1 MAHSVDE
8 WLAALWKVMPRGKAW
23 PRDYNG
29 DLNRFLRALAQRLS
43 RAEADAD
50 SLLPEMRPETTFQLL
65 EEWETYLEL
74 PECGQA
80 AGTFE
85 DRRRAVVEKYHRKGG
100 LAPWQI
106 EEVAAALGFTIKVT
120 VILPHHCL
128 RSCMYPLY
136 PARYRWVLQI
146 DVLGISGGR
155 FTCIDN
161 VMTPLLSDRARE
173 LECVLT
179 KYRLGGTTYD
189 YFYQETTDVLR

>member
-8 WLAALWKVMPRGKAW
+8 WLGALWQVMPRGKAW
-23 PRDYNG
+23 PRDN
-29 DLNRFLRALAQRLS
+29 DSVLTQFLRALARRLS
-43 RAEADAD
+43 QTEFDAER
-50 SLLPEMRPETTFQLL
+50 LLPEMRPETTFLLL
-65 EEWETYLEL
+65 EEWEEYLAL
-74 PECGQA
+74 PECEQA
-80 AGTFE
+80 SGTIE

-106 EEVAAALGFTIKVT
+106 EAVASALGFTIRVN

-136 PARYRWVLQI
+136 PARYRWILQI

-173 LECVLT
+173 LECVMT
-179 KYRLGGTTYD
+179 KYRLAGTAYD
-189 YFYQETTDVLR
+189 YVYYAGEN